1 MAHKKGAGS
10 SKNGRESHSKR
21 LGVKIFGGQ
30 AAIAGNIIVRQRGT
44 HHHAGDNVGIGK
56 DHTLFA
62 LTPGLVEFKKKKNN
76 RSFVSVVPF
85 NIPETIETV
94 EVKKVVKAKKVAGTE
109 ETTAAVEVVE
119 NTVAPETTET
129 PEAPE
134 NTATE
139 ENEDSTES

>member
-94 EVKKVVKAKKVAGTE
+94 EVKKVVKAKKVASTE
-109 ETTAAVEVVE
+109 ETTVAADAIE
-119 NTVAPETTET
+119 NTVATETTEI
-129 PEAPE
+129 PE

-139 ENEDSTES
+139 ENEETSES